1 MKDFIKKIFTK
12 KSKTWLKAALKRAI
26 RTFAQSFASLM
37 TVGLALSEIDWAYI
51 ASVSAVAFI
60 YSIVT
65 SLAGLPEDTESEGV

>member
-1 MKDFIKKIFTK
+1 MKDFIKKVFTK
-12 KSKTWLKAALKRAI
+12 KSKVWAKAALKRAI

>member
-1 MKDFIKKIFTK
+1 MKKLIKTIFTK
-12 KSKTWLKAALKRAI
+12 KSKAWLKAAFTRAVK
-26 RTFAQSFASLM
+26 TFAQTFASLM
-37 TVGLALSEIDWAYI
+37 TVGAALNEIDWVYT

>member
-1 MKDFIKKIFTK
+1 MKNFIKKIFTK
-12 KSKTWLKAALKRAI
+12 KSKTWLKAALTRAI
-26 RTFAQSFASLM
+26 KTFAQSFASLM